1 MSLASILAVG
11 SAIRFLVPTFLP
23 QFTDV
28 LAATAEISTP
38 IESFRSLQE
47 AFFYLDNAMDLYD
60 GAMVHHP
67 PVFVYFMKMLGDLA
81 SQDLTPIIFNAL
93 FTVVDLGTA
102 YKITQ
107 LSHWYNETQSRK
119 LGRKLDGLSPHLMA
133 AFYLFNP
140 LIVLTNWAHSS
151 AIFSY
156 FMIIELLVQALVD
169 KNIIRGAI
177 ALGVAAYLSFSPIY
191 LIVPYL
197 ALVYAVSEKRD
208 FGTQVIKTGCIFFF
222 SVTSLI
228 LISFAL
234 TALPDFVYQ
243 CYWAILLFQ
252 KFAPNLG
259 LWWYIFTEM
268 FDFFNPLYKGIFN
281 LYNCIFVLPIT
292 LRFFESGKEKK
303 TGDSFLAFY
312 LCYLWISFS
321 KSYPVVGDLGLAVSI
336 LPIFSNTVIPHTK
349 FLFIS
354 SLTLITCLLLSPIFY
369 YCWIVLGNGN
379 SNFFYSMSLIMGV
392 VYILLFLDII
402 WGRLVLDYIETNE
415 VKDTSKLR
423 LTQI

>member
-1 MSLASILAVG
+1 MSLNQVLAVG
-11 SAIRFLVPTFLP
+11 AAIRFLVPTFLP
-23 QFTDV
+23 HVTDT
-28 LAATAEISTP
+28 LAGTAEISTP
-38 IESFRSLQE
+38 IDSFRSLQE
-47 AFFYLDNAMDLYD
+47 AFFYLENGIDLYD

-67 PVFVYFMKMLGDLA
+67 PLFVSLMKIIGDLVPDKA
-81 SQDLTPIIFNAL
+81 NLIYNAL
-93 FTVVDLGTA
+93 FTLLDLGTA

-107 LSHWYNETQSRK
+107 LSAWYNEHHSQK
-119 LGRKLDGLSPHLMA
+119 LGRKLTGLSPHLMA

-151 AIFSY
+151 VILSY
-156 FMIIELLVQALVD
+156 FMIIELLIQALID
-169 KNIIRGAI
+169 KNMFRGAI
-177 ALGVAAYLSFSPIY
+177 ALGVAAYMSFNPIY

-197 ALVYAVSEKRD
+197 TLVYATNAQRD
-208 FGTQVIKTGCIFFF
+208 WKTLIIKCFVVFFF
-222 SVTSLI
+222 AVTSLV

-234 TALPDFVYQ
+234 TALLGFVNQ
-243 CYWAILLFQ
+243 CYWLVLSFQ
-252 KFAPNLG
+252 KLAPNLG

-281 LYNCIFVLPIT
+281 LYNCVFVLPIS
-292 LRFFESGKEKK
+292 LRFFESSKDKK

-321 KSYPVVGDLGLAVSI
+321 KSYPVVGDLGLALSM
-336 LPIFSNTVIPHTK
+336 LPIFANTVLPHTK
-349 FLFIS
+349 FLFVS
-354 SLTLITCLLLSPIFY
+354 TLTLITCLLLSPIFY

-392 VYILLFLDII
+392 VYIILFLDII